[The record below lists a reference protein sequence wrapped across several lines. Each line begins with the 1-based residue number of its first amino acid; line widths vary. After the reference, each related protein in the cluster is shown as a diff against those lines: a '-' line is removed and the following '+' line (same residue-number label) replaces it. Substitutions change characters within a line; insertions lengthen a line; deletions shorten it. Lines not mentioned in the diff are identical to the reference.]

1 MKCGRLILT
10 VERTNIHDETNKMYW
25 GKENITLHTGH

>member
-10 VERTNIHDETNKMYW
+10 VERNIHGETNKMYW
-25 GKENITLHTGH
+25 GKENITLHTGY